1 MEKFYCTQ
9 PYSKIKIKEMRKII
23 LVSMML
29 LFSNIAYSQLN
40 PMGSIYYH
48 NQYVANPAM
57 AGITKG
63 WELNA
68 AIKAQWTVIDD
79 GITMQTVSAAY
90 GSANNKTGF
99 GLLLYNDKAG
109 VVQRTSVKATYAYH
123 LPISS
128 GSTFLD
134 FGLSGGV
141 MDESIKISEVKGDLT
156 DVGLGNFNDRKLYL
170 DIDFGLSFRA
180 KHLTVQGAL
189 PNLKRYFDKDDQRN
203 LVDRATIM
211 AAIAYKINIKSTKL
225 NSVEPKIM
233 YRNVENFKDIIDIGS
248 NFIFSEGKLQ
258 LSGIYHTSGSM
269 TFGAGTLYKNK
280 LTILAQYTT
289 NTTELGSY
297 SNGEAEIALKYNF

>member
-1 MEKFYCTQ
+1 
-9 PYSKIKIKEMRKII
+9 
-23 LVSMML
+23 ML
-29 LFSNIAYSQLN
+29 LLLSKMGYSQLN

-48 NQYVANPAM
+48 NQYIANPAM
-57 AGITKG
+57 AGTTKG

-79 GITMQTVSAAY
+79 GITMQTVSATY
-90 GSANNKTGF
+90 GSANKKTGF

-128 GSTFLD
+128 ESTFLD

-141 MDESIKISEVKGDLT
+141 MDESIKISDVKGDLT

-170 DIDFGLSFRA
+170 DIDFGLSLRA
-180 KHLTVQGAL
+180 KHLTIQAAL

-203 LVDRATIM
+203 LVDRATM
-211 AAIAYKINIKSTKL
+211 MTAIAYKINFKNTKL
-225 NSVEPKIM
+225 NSLEPKVM
-233 YRNVENFKDIIDIGS
+233 YRNVEKFKDIIDLGS

-258 LSGIYHTSGSM
+258 LSGIYHTSGSI